1 MTANKQI
8 RETAEI
14 RTASLLRADSG
25 GGKRG
30 SALIKDDK
38 LDEPRRQKYQRDS
51 SSSAKGQI
59 KASTISV

>member
-8 RETAEI
+8 RGTAEI

-25 GGKRG
+25 GGGGKRG
-30 SALIKDDK
+30 SALIKYDK

-51 SSSAKGQI
+51 SFSP
-59 KASTISV
+59 